1 MAVFQTIRDFFIP
14 ISYAEVGDVV
24 PAEPTVYSVHPLSR
38 DHIQD
43 AMRLNYRCFKNG
55 ENYTRTTFNYLFD
68 TPRTLSYRAD
78 TAAGEM
84 AAFIFAMITD
94 DGAAHITT
102 VGVAPEHRRRGLA
115 TTLLTHLEERL
126 RAKKVSTVILEV
138 RVSNTA
144 AQALYRESGYNT
156 VQRVGNY
163 YNNGEDGYLMVKSLV

>member
-1 MAVFQTIRDFFIP
+1 M
-14 ISYAEVGDVV
+14 
-24 PAEPTVYSVHPLSR
+24 
-38 DHIQD
+38 
-43 AMRLNYRCFKNG
+43 NYRCFKNG

-68 TPRTLSYRAD
+68 SPQTLSYRAD
-78 TAAGEM
+78 TANGEM
-84 AAFIFAMITD
+84 AAFIFAMISP

-138 RVSNTA
+138 RVSNTH
-144 AQALYRESGYNT
+144 AQALYRENGYT
-156 VQRVGNY
+156 SVQRVAKY